1 MYISSSFS
9 FLAKNRICHI
19 SNWVFVKPAYSD
31 LISYLSYTP
40 FMKVVIHKFIFF
52 LRVCQLHKIIRW
64 ICLQLVIHS
73 VAYYDLLVN
82 FDRSWCFFFLLQPG
96 IQVLFPVIHIH
107 LRKSFVMTL
116 SHQLTLG
123 EDRHLV
129 YSSLGQKKLW
139 SMEFLLEWST
149 VTHACF
155 TALPVVHIAPFATI
169 VWSGL
174 ITIVLGWVNALGRYT
189 DWCAPYRFIVFRVLL
204 CSLDNY
210 WSFFFPTF
218 WKSHIMTLTAFSMW
232 TSAAQLPILLFICF
246 IFNASLHIRVC
257 HVSLVHQVSDG
268 WLSRNSLDGNEA
280 FARIRDTNGLLF
292 YFTLVCWWTHWI
304 SFVPHKHK
312 SGQLISN
319 SLYLKLSDWIYCGWF
334 CHKLIS
340 VTFSLVC
347 PNLVH

>member
-1 MYISSSFS
+1 MHALPPSPLFTLLHLQQLCGAVWSPLSLGGS
-9 FLAKNRICHI
+9 MHWAGTLTDVPHI
-19 SNWVFVKPAYSD
+19 
-31 LISYLSYTP
+31 
-40 FMKVVIHKFIFF
+40 
-52 LRVCQLHKIIRW
+52 
-64 ICLQLVIHS
+64 
-73 VAYYDLLVN
+73 DLLFSV
-82 FDRSWCFFFLLQPG
+82 FFYA
-96 IQVLFPVIHIH
+96 VLIII
-107 LRKSFVMTL
+107 
-116 SHQLTLG
+116 G
-123 EDRHLV
+123 
-129 YSSLGQKKLW
+129 
-139 SMEFLLEWST
+139 
-149 VTHACF
+149 
-155 TALPVVHIAPFATI
+155 
-169 VWSGL
+169 
-174 ITIVLGWVNALGRYT
+174 
-189 DWCAPYRFIVFRVLL
+189 VFF
-204 CSLDNY
+204 S
-210 WSFFFPTF
+210 PTF

-319 SLYLKLSDWIYCGWF
+319 SLYLKLSDWIYCCWF